1 VKTMKNTYL
10 MAAAALAFGLA
21 ASPAFAD
28 VTATM
33 DVSKDKL
40 VVIFQPSI
48 IVKVAELNVVY
59 RGTLSDAATAQA
71 LVNSSNTGNSVT
83 WSIDNDP
90 NDGVNTAGN
99 RTDMRIVRK
108 ALVEGSVLR
117 NTGIGQLNQDTGNF
131 ANQGNVISAGLDF
144 GKDAFANA
152 EAYGEQITSN
162 NTVYHSEGSVAARSA
177 PPIDAMITGSFNTNE
192 GVFMGNQNS
201 GNVNSQHNVLAL
213 AVADSAVWALSDAGL
228 NQVNSGNVAFET
240 NSVKRDVITSSVNG
254 NTGIVMINQ
263 SVGNMNNQAT
273 VVSVAALTSAVNF

>member
-1 VKTMKNTYL
+1 MKNKYL
-10 MAAAALAFGLA
+10 IAAAALALGLS

-33 DVSKDKL
+33 DVQKEKL
-40 VVIFQPSI
+40 VTIFQPTLI
-48 IVKVAELNVVY
+48 IKVADLEIIYRDEL
-59 RGTLSDAATAQA
+59 TDAATAQA
-71 LVNSSNTGNSVT
+71 LVNSSNSGNRVT
-83 WSIDNDP
+83 WSRDNDP
-90 NDGVNTAGN
+90 DDGVATAGN
-99 RTDMRIVRK
+99 PANMGIVRK
-108 ALVEGSVLR
+108 AVVENAVLR

-131 ANQGNVISAGLDF
+131 ANQGNVVSAGLDF

-152 EAYGEQITSN
+152 EAYAEQLTFN
-162 NTVYHSEGSVAARSA
+162 NSVTHREGSVAPRAN
-177 PPIDAMITGSFNTNE
+177 PPIDAVITGSFNTNE

-228 NQVNSGNVAFET
+228 NQVNAGNSAFET
-240 NSVKRDVITSSVNG
+240 NSVKRDLLTASVNG

>member
-1 VKTMKNTYL
+1 MKHKYL
-10 MAAAALAFGLA
+10 YAAAALAFGLA

-33 DVSKDKL
+33 DVQKDKIVL
-40 VVIFQPSI
+40 IVQPSI
-48 IVKVAELNVVY
+48 IVKVVDLQVVY
-59 RGTLSDAATAQA
+59 RGALTDGATAQA
-71 LVNSSNTGNSVT
+71 LVNSSNSRNRVT
-83 WSIDNDP
+83 WSVDNDRE
-90 NDGVNTAGN
+90 DGVNTAGN
-99 RTDMRIVRK
+99 RSDMRIVRK
-108 ALVEGSVLR
+108 ALTENSVLR

-152 EAYGEQITSN
+152 EGYVEQITSGN
-162 NTVYHSEGSVAARSA
+162 NVFHSEGSVALRSN
-177 PPIDAMITGSFNTNE
+177 PPIDAVITGSFNTNE

-228 NQVNSGNVAFET
+228 NQVNAGNVAFET
-240 NSVKRDVITSSVNG
+240 NSVKRDLITNSVNG

>member
-1 VKTMKNTYL
+1 MKNKYL
-10 MAAAALAFGLA
+10 IAAAALACGLA

-28 VTATM
+28 VNATM
-33 DVSKDKL
+33 DVKKDKL
-40 VVIFQPSI
+40 VVIAQPTT
-48 IVKVAELNVVY
+48 IVKVVDTQVVF
-59 RGTLSDAATAQA
+59 RAALTDNATAQA
-71 LVNSSNTGNSVT
+71 LVNSSNTNNRVT
-83 WSIDNDP
+83 WSVDNDTS
-90 NDGVNTAGN
+90 DGVNTAGN
-99 RTDMRIVRK
+99 RSDMRIVRK

-152 EAYGEQITSN
+152 EAYAEQITSGN
-162 NTVYHSEGSVAARSA
+162 NAFHSEGTVAPRAN
-177 PPIDAMITGSFNTNE
+177 PPIDAVITGSFNTNE

-213 AVADSAVWALSDAGL
+213 AVANSAVWALSDAGL
-228 NQVNSGNVAFET
+228 NQVNAGNVAFET
-240 NSVKRDVITSSVNG
+240 NSVKRDVITNSVNG

>member
-1 VKTMKNTYL
+1 MKNRYL
-10 MAAAALAFGLA
+10 VAAAALAFGLA

-33 DVSKDKL
+33 DVTKEK
-40 VVIFQPSI
+40 VVLIVQPTI
-48 IVKVAELNVVY
+48 IVKNLDLRVTY
-59 RGTLSDAATAQA
+59 RGALTDGATAQA
-71 LVNSSNTGNSVT
+71 LVNSSNTNNRVT
-83 WSIDNDP
+83 WSVDNDP
-90 NDGVNTAGN
+90 QDGVNTAGN
-99 RTDMRIVRK
+99 RSNMRIVRK
-108 ALVEGSVLR
+108 ALTENSVLR

-152 EAYGEQITSN
+152 EAYAEQITSGN
-162 NTVYHSEGSVAARSA
+162 SAYHSEGAVAPRSA
-177 PPIDAMITGSFNTNE
+177 PPIDATISNSFNTNE

-201 GNVNSQHNVLAL
+201 GNINSQHNVLAL

-240 NSVKRDVITSSVNG
+240 NSVKRDLITNSVNG

>member
-1 VKTMKNTYL
+1 MKHKYL
-10 MAAAALAFGLA
+10 YAVAALAFGLA

-33 DVSKDKL
+33 DVQKDKIVL
-40 VVIFQPSI
+40 IVQPSI
-48 IVKVAELNVVY
+48 IVKVVDLQVVY
-59 RGTLSDAATAQA
+59 RGALTDGATAQA
-71 LVNSSNTGNSVT
+71 LVNSSNSRNRVT
-83 WSIDNDP
+83 WSVDNDRE
-90 NDGVNTAGN
+90 DGVNTAGN
-99 RTDMRIVRK
+99 RSDMRIVRK
-108 ALVEGSVLR
+108 ALTENSVLR

-152 EAYGEQITSN
+152 EAYAEQITNGN
-162 NTVYHSEGSVAARSA
+162 NVFHSEGNVAPRAN
-177 PPIDAMITGSFNTNE
+177 PPIDAVITGSFNTNE

-201 GNVNSQHNVLAL
+201 GNINSQHNVLAL

-228 NQVNSGNVAFET
+228 NQVNAGNVAFET
-240 NSVKRDVITSSVNG
+240 NSVKRDLITNSVNG